1 MEFARD
7 IGKHSI
13 NILLSISY
21 WGLGFNIC
29 VGDFS
34 VIISINLLILHLTF
48 FINRGRRLDG

>member
-1 MEFARD
+1 MGFEVAYD

-13 NILLSISY
+13 NITLSTSY

-48 FINRGRRLDG
+48 FIDRNRH